1 MINFLIQAKLIWNEC
16 IFFMIY
22 FSQIKWN
29 FDQTGKG
36 GVELKHISIEI
47 IKNKAQMLKFLSA
60 NNILCI
66 YSSDQIYNKSSWTY
80 FSCHIRYI
88 MKAKMTIILAVAP
101 VTLLNIIGFHSL
113 LLNVTALVLFRIWIA
128 KFRIQKHRTFQICNH
143 IEFNYQKLMHGKKKV
158 F

>member
-1 MINFLIQAKLIWNEC
+1 MLNF
-16 IFFMIY
+16 FR
-22 FSQIKWN
+22 
-29 FDQTGKG
+29 
-36 GVELKHISIEI
+36 
-47 IKNKAQMLKFLSA
+47 A
-60 NNILCI
+60 NNILCL

-143 IEFNYQKLMHGKKKV
+143 IEFNSIIKNECMEKKFFKFWKV
-158 F
+158 QRLDATNLTNSNSVHSTSLEVLNTATNCLNNG